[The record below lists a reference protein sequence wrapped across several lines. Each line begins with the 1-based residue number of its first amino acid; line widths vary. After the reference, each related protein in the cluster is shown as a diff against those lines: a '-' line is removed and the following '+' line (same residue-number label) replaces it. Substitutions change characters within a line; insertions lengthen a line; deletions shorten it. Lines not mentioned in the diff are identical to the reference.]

1 MKTMMGCGVVALILI
16 VVFGGIFVWGV
27 GINNGLVRNQVAVD
41 AGWSQV
47 ENVYQRRA
55 DLIPNLVETV
65 KGAAN
70 FEKGTLQAVIDAR
83 ARATQMVISPELLN
97 DPAKFRQFQQVQGE
111 LTGALSRLMAVA
123 EAYPDLKANRNY
135 LELQSQ
141 LEGTENRIAQ
151 ERQRFNTT
159 VQAYNT
165 AIRVFPASFVA
176 SFRGFAPKE
185 FFRADAGAEKVPEVK
200 F

>member
-1 MKTMMGCGVVALILI
+1 MLGCGIVAVVL
-16 VVFGGIFVWGV
+16 VVVLGGLLFWGIGV
-27 GINNGLVRNQVAVD
+27 NNRLVRNQVAVD
-41 AGWSQV
+41 AAWSQV

-65 KGAAN
+65 KGASN
-70 FEKGTLQAVIDAR
+70 FEKSTLQAVIDAR
-83 ARATQMVISPELLN
+83 AKATQMVVSPEVLN

-111 LTGALSRLMAVA
+111 LSSALSRLMAVA

-151 ERQRFNTT
+151 ERMRFNTT
-159 VQAYNT
+159 VQTYNT
-165 AIRVFPASFVA
+165 AIRVFPASIVA
-176 SFRGFAPKE
+176 SVRGFKPKE
-185 FFRADAGAEKVPEVK
+185 FFQADAGAERAPEVK

>member
-1 MKTMMGCGVVALILI
+1 MKAMMGCGVVALILI
-16 VVFGGIFVWGV
+16 VLVGGLFVWGV
-27 GINNGLVRNQVAVD
+27 GVNNGLVRNQVAVD
-41 AGWSQV
+41 AAWSQV
-47 ENVYQRRA
+47 ENVYQRRL

-70 FEKGTLQAVIDAR
+70 FEKGTLQAVIEAR
-83 ARATQMVISPELLN
+83 AKATQMVVSPEVLN
-97 DPAKFRQFQQVQGE
+97 DPAKFNQFQKVQGE
-111 LTGALSRLMAVA
+111 LSGALSRLMAVA

-151 ERQRFNTT
+151 ERMRFNTT
-159 VQAYNT
+159 VQTYNT
-165 AIRVFPASFVA
+165 AIRVFPASIVA
-176 SFRGFAPKE
+176 NFRGFGKKE
-185 FFRADAGAEKVPEVK
+185 FFSADAGAERVPQVK